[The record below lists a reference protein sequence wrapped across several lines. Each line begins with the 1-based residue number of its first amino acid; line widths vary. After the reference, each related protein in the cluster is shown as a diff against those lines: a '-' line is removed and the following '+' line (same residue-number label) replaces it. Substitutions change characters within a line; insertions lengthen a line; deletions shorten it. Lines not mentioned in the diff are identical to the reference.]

1 MFYGVSSLPAKSQ
14 VIQKMKTPTD
24 WLYSGA
30 KYFSSSIRNKIVL
43 PYALLTLLLAVLGI
57 FVVTRLVAG
66 SFEARLK
73 NQLLEAGRLVS
84 DEVVNRER
92 ERLEVERSVV
102 NTIGVPQALVDRDLQ
117 KLNKLISPI
126 IGNAK
131 DIDSIVVV
139 DAQGKEVLRLQR
151 RLGPQAA
158 VQTFLG
164 SGASFF
170 SWPAV
175 TTVLAA
181 PQSGTKEVQ
190 VARDPNSGE
199 LIIYT
204 VGPIQGADGII
215 GAALVGTY
223 LTEEIEQLHNLVL
236 AELTLLDD
244 QGQVIVSTLV
254 SNPAEAEQVFSVFTP
269 ERYQEVLDRKDVT
282 LLDEV
287 KGPGGENPN
296 DITARGQ
303 VYRLAYAPFKLRG
316 QEYAVYAVALP
327 TNFIT
332 HTNNQSRN
340 LLALVFA
347 LGVVTVFGVG
357 YSVSRR
363 IITPI
368 IQLAKTSQAIS
379 AGDLAQRTGLARE
392 DEIGILASAFDD
404 MTGELQRLLKIQAEE
419 ASKLTAILSSI
430 ADGVIVQNPNGETIT
445 MNPAAQNILAALQKN
460 YAYLQSQDQKTADE
474 GNQSSILLN
483 RLKTLVFHETQRF
496 ELGTKVLSGLS
507 APVFTPDKEQLGS
520 VVVLRDITREVE
532 SEKLK
537 DDFITSISHELR
549 TPLTAIK
556 GYNELLGM
564 TAAGKLDE
572 RELEF
577 IATVD
582 KNVDD
587 LLNLIQGVLDLS
599 QIDAG
604 TLGIDQEPVD
614 LISLIEEEVKAW
626 TPEMAEKDL
635 DFHTHLVAE
644 PLWVKGDEDRL
655 TRVLH
660 NLIHNAHDYT
670 LPGGRVEIWARKD
683 GETVQV
689 DVRDTGVGISREH
702 QRFLFTRFFRAIHEE
717 STYEIS
723 GAGLGLYI
731 SKAIVE
737 AHGGRIWAE
746 SERNRGSTFSFV
758 LPLMSKRR
766 NGTEPGK
773 EETIDY
779 VETRREDSIQ
789 GQ

>member
-1 MFYGVSSLPAKSQ
+1 
-14 VIQKMKTPTD
+14 MKTPTD
-24 WLYSGA
+24 WLYLGA
-30 KYFSSSIRNKIVL
+30 KYFSSSIRNKIIL

-57 FVVTRLVAG
+57 FVITRLVAG

-73 NQLLEAGRLVS
+73 NQLLEAGRVVS

-92 ERLEVERSVV
+92 KRLEVERSVV
-102 NTIGVPQALVDRDLQ
+102 NTIGVPEALVDRDLQ
-117 KLNKLISPI
+117 KLDELISPI
-126 IGNAK
+126 IANAK
-131 DIDSIVVV
+131 DIDSIVIV

-151 RLGPQAA
+151 RPGPQAA
-158 VQTFLG
+158 VETFLG

-170 SWPAV
+170 DWPAV
-175 TTVLAA
+175 AQVLAA
-181 PQSGTKEVQ
+181 SQGGTKEVQ
-190 VARDPNSGE
+190 VARDPSSGE

-204 VGPIQGADGII
+204 VGPVQHGDGII

-223 LTEEIEQLHNLVL
+223 LTEEVEQLHNLAL
-236 AELTLLDD
+236 AELTLLND

-254 SNPAEAEQVFSVFTP
+254 SDPAEAEQVFSVFTP
-269 ERYQEVLDRKDVT
+269 ERYREVLSRGNVI

-287 KGPGGENPN
+287 EGPNGESPN

-303 VYRLAYAPFKLRG
+303 VYRLAYAPFMLRG
-316 QEYAVYAVALP
+316 RIYAVYAVGLP

-340 LLALVFA
+340 LLALVFSA
-347 LGVVTVFGVG
+347 GVVTVFGIG
-357 YSVSRR
+357 YLISRR

-368 IQLAKTSQAIS
+368 VRLVKTSQAIS
-379 AGDLAQRTGLARE
+379 GGDLAQRTGLARE
-392 DEIGILASAFDD
+392 DEIGILANAFDD

-419 ASKLTAILSSI
+419 ASKLNAILSSI
-430 ADGVIVQNPNGETIT
+430 ADGVIVQDPNGETIT
-445 MNPAAQNILAALQKN
+445 MNPAAQNILAELQKN
-460 YAYLQSQDQKTADE
+460 YAYMQPQKQKAADE
-474 GNQSSILLN
+474 GDHSLILLN
-483 RLKTLVFHETQRF
+483 RLKTLVFHESQRF

-532 SEKLK
+532 SERLK

-572 RELEF
+572 RQLEF

-614 LISLIEEEVKAW
+614 LIGLIEQEVEAW
-626 TPEMAEKDL
+626 TSEMAEKDL
-635 DFHTHLVAE
+635 DFHTHLAAE
-644 PLWVKGDEDRL
+644 PLWVEGDEGRL
-655 TRVLH
+655 ARVLH
-660 NLIHNAHDYT
+660 NLIRNARDYT
-670 LPGGRVEIWARKD
+670 LPRGRVEVWARKN

-689 DVRDTGVGISREH
+689 DVRDTGVGISQEH

-731 SKAIVE
+731 SKAIIE
-737 AHGGRIWAE
+737 AHGGKIWAE

-758 LPLMSKRR
+758 LPLMSRGR
-766 NGTEPGK
+766 NGTEPK
-773 EETIDY
+773 EERTIDY
-779 VETRREDSIQ
+779 VETQFEESTRSQ
-789 GQ
+789 